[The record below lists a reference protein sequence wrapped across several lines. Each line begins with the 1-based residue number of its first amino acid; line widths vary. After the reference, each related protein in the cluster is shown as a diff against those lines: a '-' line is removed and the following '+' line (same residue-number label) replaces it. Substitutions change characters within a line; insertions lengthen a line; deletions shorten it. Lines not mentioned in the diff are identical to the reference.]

1 MPFGT
6 SKMDSESFLWQL
18 LIGKRVILSEYD
30 GMIF

>member
-6 SKMDSESFLWQL
+6 SKMDSASFVWHFS
-18 LIGKRVILSEYD
+18 IGKRIILSEYD